1 MKELAHTALGRIA
14 VEPKALERLVRD
26 AAANVD
32 GVGVVRAVSLDDGA
46 AAVTITARHR
56 AVLPELGALVQ
67 QRIAEAVRQ
76 ALDAPARSRRR
87 HDRGDSVG
95 GRTLMAGRRA
105 ARRTALFLLYQ
116 WDLTGQPLASLYE
129 GDIDEFSRELAEA
142 VSIEAAELDRMI
154 DAASDEWRADRL
166 GVLERNVMRIGIYEL
181 VHGTVPV
188 EVAISEAVNL
198 AKRYAS
204 DDAGKLVNGVLARVA
219 RERVASS

>member
-76 ALDAPARSRRR
+76 ALDAPA
-87 HDRGDSVG
+87 
-95 GRTLMAGRRA
+95 
-105 ARRTALFLLYQ
+105 
-116 WDLTGQPLASLYE
+116 
-129 GDIDEFSRELAEA
+129 
-142 VSIEAAELDRMI
+142 
-154 DAASDEWRADRL
+154 
-166 GVLERNVMRIGIYEL
+166 
-181 VHGTVPV
+181 
-188 EVAISEAVNL
+188 
-198 AKRYAS
+198 
-204 DDAGKLVNGVLARVA
+204 ARVDVTIEGIQLA
-219 RERVASS
+219 DEH